1 MSATITTP
9 EVIVL
14 ENFLAPEEHQQL
26 VEHAR
31 ANRTSLTASGVL
43 NSAENGAVDHDVR
56 RSMIG
61 PTTAD
66 ITTAFSE
73 RLHALL
79 PHMRKELEVPWFQLE
94 NVEVQFTAHGD
105 GDFFAVHTDNGAG
118 STRSRKLT
126 FVYYFHIPPQGF
138 DGGELVVYDWKVEN
152 DELGPGQVAHRIQ
165 PADNTIV
172 FFPSHAFHE
181 VLPVKCPG
189 NDPDDHRFTVNGWF
203 HAVPTIQDVTELD
216 QVTNM
221 QRWALPGLHDAG
233 FELLDTPAEL
243 HDRLVKAWH
252 QHQDDQRLEDGDPR
266 PFPAGRPM
274 QTPLALDPN
283 DLLAELAAEHETW
296 AGTTLEPIAVV
307 GFRTFTTG
315 QSERPRTLRAESHV
329 ITTIYCIDNSTNDG
343 ADPPPWPVYVVD
355 HDGNQHEI
363 PLRVGQALRYESAS
377 CPAGFPHPLAAGSM
391 TLLLV
396 HYRPTDWNWTER
408 QIWQR
413 VHELISADDHR

>member
-14 ENFLAPEEHQQL
+14 EDFLSPDEHQHL

-31 ANRTSLTASGVL
+31 ANRSSLAASGVL
-43 NSAENGAVDHDVR
+43 DSNEAGAVDHDVR

-66 ITTAFSE
+66 ITASFSE

-79 PHMRKELEVPWFQLE
+79 PHMRKELDIPWFQLE

-105 GDFFAVHTDNGAG
+105 GDFFAIHTDNGAG

-138 DGGELVVYDWKVEN
+138 DGGELVVYDWKIEN
-152 DELGPGQVAHRIQ
+152 NELGPGAVAHRIQ

-172 FFPSHAFHE
+172 FFPSNAFHE
-181 VLPVKCPG
+181 VRPVECPG

-216 QVTNM
+216 QITNM
-221 QRWALPGLHDAG
+221 QRFAVSKLHDVG
-233 FELLDTPAEL
+233 FELLDTPADL
-243 HDRLVKAWH
+243 QARLVEAWQEH
-252 QHQDDQRLEDGDPR
+252 REEQRPEDGDPR
-266 PFPAGRPM
+266 PFPSGRPM
-274 QTPLALDPN
+274 QSPLSLDPN
-283 DLLAELAAEHETW
+283 ELLAELAGEHEVW
-296 AGTTLEPIAVV
+296 AGTALDPVAVV
-307 GFRTFTTG
+307 GFRSFEAG
-315 QSERPRTLRAESHV
+315 QSERPHTLRVESHV
-329 ITTIYCIDNSTNDG
+329 ITTIYCVDASTGGEPDL
-343 ADPPPWPVYVVD
+343 PPWPVYVVD
-355 HDGNQHEI
+355 HDGTEHEL
-363 PLRVGQALRYESAS
+363 PLREGQALRYESAS
-377 CPAGFPHPLAAGSM
+377 CPAGFPRPLAAGRV
-391 TLLLV
+391 TLLMV

-408 QIWQR
+408 R
-413 VHELISADDHR
+413 VWERVRELGNTDG